1 MTRVTLTF
9 VLALGSAALAAQ
21 QPAAGKLP
29 YETYCQ
35 MERTEKR
42 AAFKSMAPEHRATL
56 MRTHLERWRDANK
69 GKLSEA
75 QLGLIKEMIAAT
87 SPAMFDGGTEA
98 EQAKAR
104 DTIEGLET
112 RADALFTNTE
122 RRALRYDA
130 PCPGPPAADRAK
142 GPVR

>member
-1 MTRVTLTF
+1 MVSTALVYAL
-9 VLALGSAALAAQ
+9 LALSLLSAAQ
-21 QPAAGKLP
+21 QAPAAKPIP

-42 AAFKSMAPEHRATL
+42 SLFKSLPSEQRAQL
-56 MRTHLERWRDANK
+56 ARTHMERWRDANK
-69 GKLSEA
+69 PKLSEP
-75 QLGLIKEMIAAT
+75 QLALLKEMIAAI

-104 DTIEGLET
+104 ELAEALES
-112 RADALFTNTE
+112 RADAVFTNDQ

-130 PCPGPPAADRAK
+130 PCAK
-142 GPVR
+142 